1 MGSPGQRHSRRF
13 ASNAKAAAATHA
25 AKPVADVTLVERVAE
40 LFDEQQIPFALIGA
54 SAVAARGLPRST
66 YDVDLLTVD
75 KRVLDN
81 EIWQPIREFAYVE
94 VRRGDQFDP
103 LKGVVWIRPEQER
116 PIDVVVG
123 KWKWEQRVVERAEW
137 IQSAAGYLPTVTTSD
152 LILLK
157 LAAAGA
163 QDAWDVG
170 RLLKIVP
177 ESVVAEVEER
187 LSDLQDDAKE
197 LWRRIRGGL

>member
-1 MGSPGQRHSRRF
+1 
-13 ASNAKAAAATHA
+13 
-25 AKPVADVTLVERVAE
+25 VTLVERVAK
-40 LFDEQQIPFALIGA
+40 LFEEQQIPFALIGA

-75 KRVLDN
+75 KRVLDD
-81 EIWQPIREFAYVE
+81 EIWGPIRELAYVE
-94 VRRGDQFDP
+94 VRRGDLFDP
-103 LKGVVWIRPEQER
+103 LKGVVWIRPESER

-123 KWKWEQRVVERAEW
+123 RWKWEQRVIERAEW
-137 IQSAAGYLPTVTTSD
+137 VQSAAGYLPTVTTSD

-170 RLLKIVP
+170 RLLK
-177 ESVVAEVEER
+177 VASEQVIADVEER
-187 LSDLQDDAKE
+187 LPDLQQDARD
-197 LWRRIRGGL
+197 LWQRLRAGV